1 MEQIH
6 ISKEAQ
12 EIQLTPPYVSFNT
25 FRTFLDWLKSE
36 GVPLRIDRSFWQNK
50 FSGSTGSQ
58 LIATLRFLKLI
69 QGDVPQE
76 DMHSLV
82 NSSYDDRR
90 FIIAFLV
97 KDSYKVVPFDN
108 LERATPSMVKEW
120 FGAYPIDGHTMRKAI
135 SFFVNA
141 CKEAELPMSNA
152 VRKMAKNKRACNT
165 QKSPNNH
172 ATTNH
177 QCIITK

>member
-1 MEQIH
+1 M
-6 ISKEAQ
+6 AA
-12 EIQLTPPYVSFNT
+12 LAA
-25 FRTFLDWLKSE
+25 
-36 GVPLRIDRSFWQNK
+36 
-50 FSGSTGSQ
+50 Q

-97 KDSYKVVPFDN
+97 KDSYKMIPFDN

-120 FGAYPIDGHTMRKAI
+120 FGAYSIDGHTMRKAI

-165 QKSPNNH
+165 QKSPNQPTQSVQSIRINESTNIPPQGENPSPYLNH
-172 ATTNH
+172 DNRDPRNSPAH
-177 QCIITK
+177 EV